1 MLRGLDWVDGL
12 HPSPVARGQSEG
24 GRLAGVVLTQEEG
37 QVEAGVRG
45 CGVSRRGVAWPRPL
59 SLRRQDR
66 AAAGY
71 LASRGCRP
79 IPASCWYFSSFLALI
94 FFLNKNNYEGSKT
107 PFFLDIP
114 ALRSQ
119 QRVGGKECPLSP
131 RPLAFI

>member
-1 MLRGLDWVDGL
+1 MRREQEGRGLA
-12 HPSPVARGQSEG
+12 PTPVPAPAGQSCR
-24 GRLAGVVLTQEEG
+24 RLSGLSGLQAHTRVVL
-37 QVEAGVRG
+37 VFFIL
-45 CGVSRRGVAWPRPL
+45 SR
-59 SLRRQDR
+59 SQ
-66 AAAGY
+66 
-71 LASRGCRP
+71 
-79 IPASCWYFSSFLALI
+79 F

>member
-1 MLRGLDWVDGL
+1 M
-12 HPSPVARGQSEG
+12 
-24 GRLAGVVLTQEEG
+24 
-37 QVEAGVRG
+37 
-45 CGVSRRGVAWPRPL
+45 SRRGAAWPRPP
-59 SLRRQDR
+59 SLHRQDR

-79 IPASCWYFSSFLALI
+79 IPASCWYFSSFLSRSH
-94 FFLNKNNYEGSKT
+94 FFFFFNKNNYEGSKT
-107 PFFLDIP
+107 PFFLYIP